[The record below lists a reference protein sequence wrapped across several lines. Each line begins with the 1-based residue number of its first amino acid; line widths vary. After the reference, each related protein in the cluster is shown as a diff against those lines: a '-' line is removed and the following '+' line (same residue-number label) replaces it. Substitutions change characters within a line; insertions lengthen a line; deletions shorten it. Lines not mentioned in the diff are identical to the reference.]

1 MNNYIKIGIAGAIG
15 YGAYKLYKIYQLS
28 ENITYTPVG
37 FKYNAGTIEVKMRL
51 NNPINQSL
59 KMRGI
64 DGKLY
69 TAKSVIGTFRSGPF
83 EINEGTSYFTLS
95 FKANVLSLGT
105 ELITALIFKTIPT
118 ISMDLIKKTQ
128 FMSTKETIELNPQKL
143 D

>member
-1 MNNYIKIGIAGAIG
+1 MNNYIKIGIAGALG
-15 YGAYKLYKIYQLS
+15 YGAYKLYKIYRLS
-28 ENITYTPVG
+28 EEITYTPVG

-51 NNPINQSL
+51 DNPVSQSL

-69 TAKSVIGTFRSGPF
+69 TANNVIGTFTSGPF
-83 EINEGTSYFTLS
+83 QITEGVSYFTLA
-95 FKANVLSLGT
+95 FKTNVISLSA

-118 ISMDLIKKTQ
+118 MTMDIVKKTP
-128 FMSTKETIELNPQKL
+128 FISTKETIVLNPQKL

>member
-1 MNNYIKIGIAGAIG
+1 VNNYIKIGIASALG

-51 NNPINQSL
+51 DNPINQSL

-64 DGKLY
+64 DGKIY
-69 TAKSVIGTFRSGPF
+69 TSRGVIGTFNSGPF
-83 EINEGTSYFTLS
+83 EINEGISYFTLA
-95 FKANVLSLGT
+95 FKTNVVSLST
-105 ELITALIFKTIPT
+105 ELITALIFKTLPEMT
-118 ISMDLIKKTQ
+118 MDLIKKTP
-128 FMSTKETIELNPQKL
+128 FLSTKETIVLNPQKL

>member
-1 MNNYIKIGIAGAIG
+1 VNNYIKIGIAGALG
-15 YGAYKLYKIYQLS
+15 YGAYKLYKIYRLS
-28 ENITYTPVG
+28 EEITYTPVG

-51 NNPINQSL
+51 DNPVSQSL

-69 TAKSVIGTFRSGPF
+69 TANNVIGTFTSGPF
-83 EINEGTSYFTLS
+83 QITEGVSYFTLA
-95 FKANVLSLGT
+95 FKTNVISLSA

-118 ISMDLIKKTQ
+118 MTMDIVKKTP
-128 FMSTKETIELNPQKL
+128 FISTKETIVLNPQKL